1 MSLNGMGF
9 KNRGEI
15 MSLILGIDTGGTYT
29 DGVIVEY
36 GDKKILH
43 KAKSLTTREDLTI
56 GIENC
61 MKNLDFTDFEDISLV
76 SLSTTLATNAIVEG
90 KGRKTGVILIGD
102 CPEGKLPSNDIT
114 VLDGK
119 FDIKGRVIKNLKEKQ
134 VEDAIEKFRDTVDAI
149 AISGYASVRNPE
161 HELYVKS
168 KVREMLNLPVACG
181 HELTSSLGFYERTIT
196 SILNASLI
204 PIIVELIDA
213 TKTVLRKY
221 DINVPIM
228 IVKGDGSLMHES
240 LAAEKPIETILSG
253 PAASIIGGI
262 FLTDQDDAIIMDM
275 GGTTTDIAI
284 LTEGVVRKRREGAK
298 VGGWLT
304 RVEAAEIFTFGIGG
318 DSYLHFNMEG
328 QLEIGP
334 QKVWPLCVLGK
345 RYPHLSDELEMFREK
360 EEYQSCSA
368 QKTDCFMLVKTRE
381 KLELS
386 QLEMEIIKIL
396 EERPHSLFYI
406 AHKLGRDPDYLDLQ
420 PLINA
425 RVIARISLTPTDIL
439 HVEGRYNKWDKRI
452 AEIGV
457 NIFAERL
464 NQSISEF
471 LDNIN
476 KFITNKLCI
485 ACLQSQDD
493 YKNQSFNFIGEEDL
507 TYSINNVFNNEGEL
521 GVLANNILEKPIVAV
536 GAPVSAWM
544 HKVRERL
551 NTSLMIPEH
560 SEVANAV
567 GAAVGQVME
576 TVEVLIR
583 PDQTTKRFIVHAPWS
598 RESFTDLET
607 AVKYAISGAKKYVAT
622 TVKGAMR
629 NSYNVNVFDNRED
642 IYTEAFT
649 TNNEDTYVETRI
661 KVIAI
666 GKPSLKVSFVERN

>member
-1 MSLNGMGF
+1 
-9 KNRGEI
+9 

-36 GDKKILH
+36 RDKKILH

-56 GIENC
+56 GIEKC
-61 MKNLDFTDFEDISLV
+61 MRNLNFSDFKKISLV

-102 CPEGKLPSNDIT
+102 WPKGKLPSDNIAL
-114 VLDGK
+114 LDGK
-119 FDIKGRVIKNLKEKQ
+119 FDIKGRVIKNLGEQQ
-134 VEDAIEKFRDTVDAI
+134 VRDAIEQFRDKVDAI

-168 KVREMLNLPVACG
+168 KVREMLNIPVACG
-181 HELTSSLGFYERTIT
+181 HELTSSLGFYERTVT

-204 PIIVELIDA
+204 PIIVELINA

-240 LAAEKPIETILSG
+240 LATEKPIETILSG

-262 FLTDQDDAIIMDM
+262 FLTDQNDAIIMDM

-284 LTEGVVRKRREGAK
+284 LTEGVVRKRREGAQ

-345 RYPHLSDELEMFREK
+345 RYPHLSDELETFRKK
-360 EEYQSCSA
+360 EEYQFCSA
-368 QKTDCFMLVKTRE
+368 QKTDCFMLVKSPE

-406 AHKLGRDPDYLDLQ
+406 AHKLDKDPDHLGLQ
-420 PLINA
+420 PLVDMG
-425 RVIARISLTPTDIL
+425 VIARISLTPTDLL
-439 HVEGRYNKWDKRI
+439 HVEGRYNQWDKRI

-464 NQSISEF
+464 HQSISEF
-471 LDNIN
+471 LDMANE
-476 KFITNKLCI
+476 FITNKLCI
-485 ACLQSQDD
+485 ACLQSHDD
-493 YKNQSFNFIGEEDL
+493 FENQSFNFIGKKDPAYL
-507 TYSINNVFNNEGEL
+507 INNALNDEGEL
-521 GVLANNILEKPIVAV
+521 GLLAKNTLKRPIVAV

-544 HKVRERL
+544 HKVGEKL

-583 PDQTTKRFIVHAPWS
+583 PDQVTKCFIVHAPWS
-598 RESFTDLET
+598 RESFNDLET
-607 AVKYAISGAKKYVAT
+607 AVEYAISGAEKYVAA
-622 TVKGAMR
+622 TVEGAMS
-629 NSYNVNVFDNRED
+629 NSYHVNVLHNRED

-649 TNNEDTYVETRI
+649 SNTEDAYVETRI

-666 GKPSLKVSFVERN
+666 GKPSLKVSFVEKN

>member
-1 MSLNGMGF
+1 M
-9 KNRGEI
+9 
-15 MSLILGIDTGGTYT
+15 ILGIDTGGTYT

-56 GIENC
+56 GIEKC
-61 MKNLDFTDFEDISLV
+61 MRNLNFRDFGNISLV

-90 KGRKTGVILIGD
+90 KGCKTGVILIGD
-102 CPEGKLPSNDIT
+102 WPKGKLPSDNI
-114 VLDGK
+114 VLLDGK
-119 FDIKGRVIKNLKEKQ
+119 FDIKGRVIKNLEGQQ
-134 VEDAIEKFRDTVDAI
+134 VGDAIEQFRGKVDAI

-168 KVREMLNLPVACG
+168 KVREMLNIPVACG
-181 HELTSSLGFYERTIT
+181 HELTSSLGFYERTVT

-204 PIIVELIDA
+204 PIIMDLINA
-213 TKTVLRKY
+213 TKTVLQKY
-221 DINVPIM
+221 KINVPIM

-240 LAAEKPIETILSG
+240 LATEKPIETILSG

-262 FLTDQDDAIIMDM
+262 FLTDQNDAIIMDM

-284 LTEGVVRKRREGAK
+284 LMEGVVRKRREGAQ

-318 DSYLHFNMEG
+318 DSYLHINMEG

-345 RYPHLSDELEMFREK
+345 RYPHLSEELETFRKK
-360 EEYQSCSA
+360 EEYQLCSA
-368 QKTDCFMLVKTRE
+368 QKTDCFMLVKKPG
-381 KLELS
+381 KLELG

-396 EERPHSLFYI
+396 EERPHSLLYI
-406 AHKLGRDPDYLDLQ
+406 AHKLDKNPDHLELQ
-420 PLINA
+420 PLVDTG
-425 RVIARISLTPTDIL
+425 VIARISLTPTDIL
-439 HVEGRYNKWDKRI
+439 HAEGRYNKWDKRI

-464 NQSISEF
+464 NQSIRKF
-471 LDNIN
+471 LDMANE
-476 KFITNKLCI
+476 FITNKLCY
-485 ACLQSQDD
+485 ACLLSLSEFE
-493 YKNQSFNFIGEEDL
+493 NQSINFIDKTGP
-507 TYSINNVFNNEGEL
+507 TYLRNKDQF
-521 GVLANNILEKPIVAV
+521 GVLVKNTLKKPIVAV

-544 HKVRERL
+544 HKVSEKL

-583 PDQTTKRFIVHAPWS
+583 PDQVTTCFIVHAPWS
-598 RESFTDLET
+598 RESFNDLESS
-607 AVKYAISGAKKYVAT
+607 VEYAISGAKKYVAA
-622 TVKGAMR
+622 TVKGAMS
-629 NSYNVNVFDNRED
+629 NSYNVNVLQNRED

-649 TNNEDTYVETRI
+649 SNTEDTYVETRI

-666 GKPSLKVSFVERN
+666 GKPSLKVSFVE